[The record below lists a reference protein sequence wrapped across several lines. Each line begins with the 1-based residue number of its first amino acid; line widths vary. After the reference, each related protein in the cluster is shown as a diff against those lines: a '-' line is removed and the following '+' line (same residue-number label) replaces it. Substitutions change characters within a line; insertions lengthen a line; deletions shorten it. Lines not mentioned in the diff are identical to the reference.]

1 VGSAAIGPVSGPTR
15 SCLSAGAG
23 GEAAASLPA
32 WTRASA
38 LAASDTPVRAL
49 ARLLDGDV
57 VSPAT
62 PAYTTARQLWDTRF
76 DALRPRAIAYC
87 ANAADVQRTVRWGR
101 AHGIR
106 IVARSGGHSYGGYS
120 SGNGVV
126 IADVSRLASVT
137 ATGSQAA
144 VGAGARLIDLY
155 STLAAHG
162 VTVPGGSCASVGVA
176 GLALGGGVGYS
187 SRLLGTTADAM
198 QGLRIVTADGSL
210 LTCDATRNSDLFWA
224 CRGGGGGNFG
234 IAVDF
239 TFRTAPVSTVS
250 LYEIEWPW
258 AQAAQAVEAWQAF
271 APHAPDQ
278 LFAVCDLIATQAAGP
293 AHVVSAGQFFGSE
306 AALTS
311 LIQPLASTGT
321 PMRVKTQTLTY
332 LEAALHWAGCRD
344 AGTCTD
350 RRLTFK
356 AKSDYVRTPLAA
368 PAVDALV
375 AAIAA
380 RQGQGPGAI
389 YLDAYGG
396 AINRVGAGAT
406 AFVHRDELFSIQYTA
421 QWPAGSS
428 AATAQSVSWL
438 EALHAQLRPDVSG
451 FAYQNYID
459 PQLAGWAQ
467 AYYGSNLP
475 RLKAVK
481 RRHDPTNAF
490 RSAQSVPLR

>member
-1 VGSAAIGPVSGPTR
+1 MNRTEFLR
-15 SCLSAGAG
+15 RSAGVAVV
-23 GEAAASLPA
+23 AALPA
-32 WTRASA
+32 WTRSAA
-38 LAASDTPVRAL
+38 LAASDQPVHAL
-49 ARLLDGDV
+49 ARLLDGEV
-57 VSPAT
+57 VTPASPAY
-62 PAYTTARQLWDTRF
+62 ATARQLWDTRF
-76 DALRPRAIAYC
+76 DSLHPRAIAYC
-87 ANAADVQRTVRWGR
+87 ANAADVQRTIRWGR
-101 AHGIR
+101 AHRIR

-126 IADVSRLASVT
+126 VADLSRLDSVA
-137 ATGSQAA
+137 ATGGQAT
-144 VGAGARLIDLY
+144 VGAGAKLIDVY
-155 STLAAHG
+155 SSLAAHG
-162 VTVPGGSCASVGVA
+162 VTVPGGSCASVGIA

-198 QGLRIVTADGSL
+198 RRLRIVTADGSL
-210 LTCDATRNSDLFWA
+210 LTCDATHDADLFWA

-239 TFRTAPVSTVS
+239 TFRTAPVTTVS

-258 AQAAQAVEAWQAF
+258 TQAAQAVSAWQAF

-278 LFAVCDLIATQAAGP
+278 LFSVCDLIATAAAGP

-306 AALTS
+306 SALTS
-311 LIQPLASTGT
+311 LIQPLAATGT
-321 PMRVKTQTLTY
+321 PTRVKTQTLTY
-332 LEAALHWAGCRD
+332 FEAALHWAGCRD

-356 AKSDYVRTPLAA
+356 AKSDYVRTPLPA

-375 AAIAA
+375 AAVAA
-380 RQGQGPGAI
+380 RRGQGPGAI

-396 AINRVGAGAT
+396 AINRVAMGAT
-406 AFVHRDELFSIQYTA
+406 AFVHRNELFSIQSTA

-428 AATAQSVSWL
+428 SAAARSVAWL
-438 EALHAQLRPDVSG
+438 ESLHAQLHPAVSG

-459 PQLAGWAQ
+459 PQLAGWAE

-475 RLKAVK
+475 RLQAVK
-481 RRHDPTNAF
+481 RRYDPTNAF
-490 RSAQSVPLR
+490 RFAQSIPRR